1 LATDTSSEMRKL
13 WLPQYSIIRSSR

>member
-13 WLPQYSIIRSSR
+13 WLPQVAIIRSSR